1 MSASGYE
8 RLERLLDELTRAN
21 EQMLEAVRSHRAA
34 LARADLAGM
43 SAAITVQGELARR
56 IGLLNEERAAVVA
69 EISGVRAGVGGGSH
83 VGAVRPGAKAA
94 EAAEPKLSRLIEA
107 APAAQ
112 RTRLEGM
119 RLLLRD
125 VLERLTA
132 EQRALKD
139 AAGALAGHME
149 GVMRQIHDRVAHA
162 GTYVRTGRID
172 TSVRVVSA
180 LDIRT

>member
-21 EQMLEAVRSHRAA
+21 EQMLEAVRNHRAA

-69 EISGVRAGVGGGSH
+69 EISGVRAGVSTS
-83 VGAVRPGAKAA
+83 AARPGAKAA
-94 EAAEPKLSRLIEA
+94 EAAEPKLSRLIA
-107 APAAQ
+107 GAPAAQ